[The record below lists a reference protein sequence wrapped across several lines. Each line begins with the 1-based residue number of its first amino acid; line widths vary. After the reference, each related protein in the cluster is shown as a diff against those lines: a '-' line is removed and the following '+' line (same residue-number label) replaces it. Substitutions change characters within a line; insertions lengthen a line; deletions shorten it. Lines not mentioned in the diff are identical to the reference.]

1 MDQRGTV
8 KIELNKRKMKFRSL
22 ESKKKGGKME
32 QDIDKIKQEINELA
46 KKYDLRFIVFK
57 TTDVKY
63 IDGKINCVNVEAE
76 LIY

>member
-1 MDQRGTV
+1 
-8 KIELNKRKMKFRSL
+8 
-22 ESKKKGGKME
+22 ME

-63 IDGKINCVNVEAE
+63 IDGKNNCVNVEAE

>member
-1 MDQRGTV
+1 
-8 KIELNKRKMKFRSL
+8 
-22 ESKKKGGKME
+22 ME

-57 TTDVKY
+57 TTDAKY